1 MQQYERMSQR
11 KPIIKKPKVYK
22 LKTALEVVATSKVLA
37 GFKQAKAKI
46 LQDRVNKQRVIN
58 FIRRFNA
65 DATRR
70 PLVHRFL
77 PGMLIIHNIES
88 S

>member
-1 MQQYERMSQR
+1 MSQR

-46 LQDRVNKQRVIN
+46 
-58 FIRRFNA
+58 
-65 DATRR
+65 
-70 PLVHRFL
+70 
-77 PGMLIIHNIES
+77 
-88 S
+88 